1 MSEPLSEPAL
11 RKEQDR
17 KDAAIRRASLHK
29 AVPDAGAELA
39 AHVMNSS
46 VEVGLQDGPK
56 TVSVFWSMGSEIDTQ
71 PLLQALHGAGH
82 ATALPV
88 VAAKAQPLVF
98 RAWAPGDALVDGGFG
113 TSIPSPDAP
122 TVVPDVLFVPL
133 LAFDDDG
140 YRLGYG
146 GGFYDRTLEKLRRA
160 AGDVLAIGVAFSG
173 QRVDTVPRG
182 PYDQPLD
189 GVAMENG
196 LIRFDA
202 KGVS

>member
-1 MSEPLSEPAL
+1 MSEIISEPAL
-11 RKEQDR
+11 RKKQDR
-17 KDAAIRRASLHK
+17 KAAAKRRTELHVK
-29 AVPDAGAELA
+29 NSGAGEKLAAFVMAGAA
-39 AHVMNSS
+39 AL
-46 VEVGLQDGPK
+46 GLQGGRK

-71 PLLQALHGAGH
+71 PLLQALHAAGH
-82 ATALPV
+82 ATALPIV
-88 VAAKAQPLVF
+88 GARAQPLIF
-98 RAWAPGDALVDGGFG
+98 RAWAPGEALVDGGFG
-113 TSIPSPDAP
+113 TSIPSQDAD
-122 TVVPDVLFVPL
+122 VVLPDVLFVPL

-146 GGFYDRTLEKLRRA
+146 GGFYDRTLEKLRA
-160 AGDVLAIGVAFSG
+160 SDPDVLAIGVAFYG

-189 GVAMENG
+189 GVVTENG